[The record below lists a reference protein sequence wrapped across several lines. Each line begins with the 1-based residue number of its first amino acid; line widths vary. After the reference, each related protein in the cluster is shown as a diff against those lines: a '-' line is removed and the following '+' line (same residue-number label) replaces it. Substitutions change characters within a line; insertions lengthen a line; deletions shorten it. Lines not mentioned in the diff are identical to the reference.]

1 MASWK
6 HITNFFASLYYKTDD
21 MLRAFQQKLRSMF
34 LDAAAISQS
43 PSKSAC
49 GLGLAGRPAGDR
61 RQPAVPGGGWA
72 EDHGQRGRAHYYAAM
87 CCRLVAGRP
96 AGRRGR
102 SSSSAA
108 AGLHA
113 RSGSTP
119 SIRQFPAAFL
129 PGRKV
134 SDPQSS
140 IGTDDDTSCEDPRAQ
155 TANYTVSL
163 LEALVPDRH

>member
-102 SSSSAA
+102 SSSW
-108 AGLHA
+108 LTRTQRQHPIHPPVP
-113 RSGSTP
+113 RSFSPRPKSFRSSEFDRDGRRHIMRGSE
-119 SIRQFPAAFL
+119 
-129 PGRKV
+129 
-134 SDPQSS
+134 SS
-140 IGTDDDTSCEDPRAQ
+140 NS
-155 TANYTVSL
+155 
-163 LEALVPDRH
+163 